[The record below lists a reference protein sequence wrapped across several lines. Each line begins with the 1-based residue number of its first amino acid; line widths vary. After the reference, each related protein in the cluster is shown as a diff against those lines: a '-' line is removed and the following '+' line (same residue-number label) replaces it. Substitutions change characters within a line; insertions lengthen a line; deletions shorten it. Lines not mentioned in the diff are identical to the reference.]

1 MSEMGSTLADL
12 QTPFLWVDLDRMDAN
27 IAQVAG
33 FLVEAGVAWRP
44 HIKGLRAPGVAL
56 RLLEAGA
63 IGVTCATVGEAE
75 LMAEAG
81 IRDLLIA
88 NQVVGARKYARVAA
102 LRASADVKVAVDCP
116 DTLHDLGLA
125 ALAAGGEIGVVVE
138 LDTGMRRAGIQP
150 GAPAVELARRVEG
163 TRGLRL
169 RGVMT
174 WEGHTTNMEDA
185 EQKRRE
191 IERCIGLLVE
201 TAELMREAGC
211 PPEIVSC
218 GGSGTYPVA
227 ARVAGVTEIQAGG
240 AVFADVTYERWGAP
254 TRPALF
260 LRATVTSRPAPD
272 RIICDAG
279 FKTLPGWMNA
289 PRPVQVDGMMEW
301 SISAEHGILR
311 IDGPERTLRVGDPI
325 DFVPGYGDTTVF
337 LHDRLYGVREGR
349 VEHVWPIAGRARV
362 R

>member
-1 MSEMGSTLADL
+1 MSEPGSTLADL
-12 QTPFLWVDLDRMDAN
+12 QTPFLWVDLDRMEAN
-27 IAQVAG
+27 VAQVAG
-33 FLVEAGVAWRP
+33 FLADAGVAWRP

-56 RLLEAGA
+56 RLLESGA
-63 IGVTCATVGEAE
+63 IGATCATVGEAE

-81 IRDLLIA
+81 VRDLLIA

-102 LRASADVKVAVDCP
+102 LRSIADVKVAVDSD
-116 DTLHDLGLA
+116 DTLHDLGRA
-125 ALAAGGEIGVVVE
+125 ALAAGEDIGVVVE
-138 LDTGMRRAGIQP
+138 LDTGMRRAGILP
-150 GAPAVELARRVEG
+150 GAPAVELARRVAG

-169 RGVMT
+169 SGVMT
-174 WEGHTTNMEDA
+174 WEGHTTNIDDPEL
-185 EQKRRE
+185 KRAE
-191 IERCIGLLVE
+191 IERSVGLLVE
-201 TAELMREAGC
+201 TAGLMREAGC

-218 GGSGTYPVA
+218 GGSGTYRVS

-260 LRATVTSRPAPD
+260 VRATVTSRPAPD

-289 PRPVQVDGMMEW
+289 PSPVQVAGMKEW

-311 IDGPERTLRVGDPI
+311 LEGPERTLRVGDPL

-337 LHDRLYGVREGR
+337 LHDRLYGVRDGR
-349 VEHVWPIAGRARV
+349 VEEVWPIAGRGRV